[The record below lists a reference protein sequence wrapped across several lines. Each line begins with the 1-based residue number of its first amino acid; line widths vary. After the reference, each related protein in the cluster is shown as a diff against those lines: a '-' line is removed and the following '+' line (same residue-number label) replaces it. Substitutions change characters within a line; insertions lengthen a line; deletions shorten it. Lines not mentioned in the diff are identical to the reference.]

1 MDQAQ
6 SLRNLMQPRGE
17 DGPQRPPQRAPL
29 RVVAVTS
36 GKGGV
41 GKTNLSA
48 NLSVLAAKAGKRVL
62 VVDADLGLA
71 NVEILLGIS
80 PRHHVGDLID
90 RSVALESVLTTGP
103 HGVCVLPAGS
113 GVQTLTSLDDD
124 QKMRLIHALDPL
136 EDRFDLVIVDTG
148 AGIGDNVLFFVGA
161 AQEAI
166 LLVSPEPTS
175 LTDAYATVKV
185 LSQQMSVRQF
195 SVVVNPAP
203 HEMAARDIFLKLTR
217 VTDRFLSAQMR
228 YLGFLP
234 HDDNLHRSVMA
245 QRPLVDLYPHSPA
258 SRALLAIADRFFA
271 EQPSYQLDGGL
282 RLLWQR
288 LFREN
293 STTRRN
299 D

>member
-1 MDQAQ
+1 
-6 SLRNLMQPRGE
+6 
-17 DGPQRPPQRAPL
+17 
-29 RVVAVTS
+29 V
-36 GKGGV
+36 
-41 GKTNLSA
+41 
-48 NLSVLAAKAGKRVL
+48 SVLAAKAGRRVL
-62 VVDADLGLA
+62 VIDADLGLA
-71 NVEILLGIS
+71 NVEILLGLS

-90 RSVALESVLTTGP
+90 RSVSLENVLATGP

-148 AGIGDNVLFFVGA
+148 AGIGDNVLFFAGA

-185 LSQQMSVRQF
+185 LSQQMGVRHF
-195 SVVVNPAP
+195 NVVVNPAP
-203 HEMAARDIFLKLTR
+203 HEMAARDIFRKLTR
-217 VTDRFLSAQMR
+217 VTDRFLSTQMR

-245 QRPLVDLYPHSPA
+245 QRALVDLYPHSPA
-258 SRALLAIADRFFA
+258 TRSLVAIAERFFSD
-271 EQPSYQLDGGL
+271 QPPYQLDGGI

-293 STTRRN
+293 TLNGRR

>member
-6 SLRNLMQPRGE
+6 SLRNLMQPRAE
-17 DGPQRPPQRAPL
+17 PSPL

-62 VVDADLGLA
+62 VIDADLGLA
-71 NVEILLGIS
+71 NVEILLGLS

-90 RSVALESVLTTGP
+90 RSVALENVLTNGP

-166 LLVSPEPTS
+166 LL
-175 LTDAYATVKV
+175 
-185 LSQQMSVRQF
+185 
-195 SVVVNPAP
+195 
-203 HEMAARDIFLKLTR
+203 
-217 VTDRFLSAQMR
+217 
-228 YLGFLP
+228 
-234 HDDNLHRSVMA
+234 
-245 QRPLVDLYPHSPA
+245 
-258 SRALLAIADRFFA
+258 
-271 EQPSYQLDGGL
+271 
-282 RLLWQR
+282 
-288 LFREN
+288 
-293 STTRRN
+293 
-299 D
+299 

>member
-6 SLRNLMQPRGE
+6 SLRNLMQPHS
-17 DGPQRPPQRAPL
+17 DATPL

-41 GKTNLSA
+41 GKTNLTA

-62 VVDADLGLA
+62 VIDADLGLA

-80 PRHHVGDLID
+80 PKHHVGDLID
-90 RSVALESVLTTGP
+90 RSVGLESVLATGP
-103 HGVCVLPAGS
+103 HGVCVLPAGN
-113 GVQTLTSLDDD
+113 GVQTLTNLDDD
-124 QKMRLIHALDPL
+124 QKRRLVHALDPL
-136 EDRFDLVIVDTG
+136 EDRFDLVIIDTG
-148 AGIGDNVLFFVGA
+148 AGIGDNVIFFVGA

-185 LSQQMSVRQF
+185 LSQQVGVRHF
-195 SVVVNPAP
+195 NVVVNPAP
-203 HEMAARDIFLKLTR
+203 HEMAAKDIYRKLTA
-217 VTDRFLSAQMR
+217 VTDRFLSANMR

-245 QRPLVDLYPHSPA
+245 QRALVDLYPHSPA
-258 SRALLAIADRFFA
+258 TRALVSITEKFLSDA
-271 EQPSYQLDGGL
+271 PPPHLDGGL
-282 RLLWQR
+282 RILWKR
-288 LFREN
+288 LFREH
-293 STTRRN
+293 SDVGRG
-299 D
+299 

>member
-6 SLRNLMQPRGE
+6 SLRNLMQPKSE
-17 DGPQRPPQRAPL
+17 ASPL

-48 NLSVLAAKAGKRVL
+48 NLSILAAKAGKRVL
-62 VVDADLGLA
+62 VIDADLGLA
-71 NVEILLGIS
+71 NVEILLGLA

-90 RSVALESVLTTGP
+90 RSVSLENVLSTGP

-148 AGIGDNVLFFVGA
+148 AGIGDNVLFFAGA

-185 LSQQMSVRQF
+185 LSQQMGVRHF
-195 SVVVNPAP
+195 NVVVNPAP
-203 HEMAARDIFLKLTR
+203 HEMAARDIFRKLTR
-217 VTDRFLSAQMR
+217 VTDRFLSTEMR

-258 SRALLAIADRFFA
+258 TRSLVSIAERFFA
-271 EQPSYQLDGGL
+271 DQPPYQLDGGI

-293 STTRRN
+293 EAAGRR